1 MSKQTLFCKQTAAGL
16 ALLLLT
22 GCAAVGPEFKRPEA
36 QTASQWQES
45 RDPAIS
51 EQTTDDSD
59 WWKVFNDRVLDKLI
73 DIAYQQNLTLRIA
86 GARILESRAQLG
98 IAVGTFYPQE
108 QSVNGGV
115 VYQSA
120 SESGANTRI
129 GDLSF
134 TDSQVSFDA
143 AWELDFWGKFRRGIE
158 SADANFLASIADY
171 DDVLVTLTADVAA
184 TYVAIRTLSARLRIA
199 RDNTQIQQRSVEI
212 ADVRFRGGFTTE
224 LDVQQA
230 KALLYNTQA
239 TIPQLETSLRQAKNA
254 MSILLGLPPGQI
266 DQLLDGPDTIPDAP
280 AEVAV
285 GIPNELLRRRPDV
298 RRAEL
303 QAAAQSALIGVAKA
317 DLYPSFALF
326 GSVGVLASSGTDT
339 TKSGQSGNLFSSD
352 SVFFVGGPTFNWP
365 IFNYGRI
372 KNNVRVQDAR
382 LQQALANYQNTVLRA
397 AREAEDSMIAFLRA
411 RQEISFRIQSE
422 QAAKRSVDL
431 ALIQYREGT
440 TNYNTVLTTQQSLV
454 GQQDQL
460 TTTRGDIVLNLVSL
474 YKALGGGW
482 QIRQGKPFVPESVQ
496 KEMSERTDWGGII
509 SPKEPPPGE
518 KIGTKRSPDW

>member
-1 MSKQTLFCKQTAAGL
+1 M
-16 ALLLLT
+16 
-22 GCAAVGPEFKRPEA
+22 
-36 QTASQWQES
+36 
-45 RDPAIS
+45 
-51 EQTTDDSD
+51 
-59 WWKVFNDRVLDKLI
+59 RV
-73 DIAYQQNLTLRIA
+73 
-86 GARILESRAQLG
+86 
-98 IAVGTFYPQE
+98 
-108 QSVNGGV
+108 
-115 VYQSA
+115 
-120 SESGANTRI
+120 
-129 GDLSF
+129 
-134 TDSQVSFDA
+134 
-143 AWELDFWGKFRRGIE
+143 
-158 SADANFLASIADY
+158 
-171 DDVLVTLTADVAA
+171 
-184 TYVAIRTLSARLRIA
+184 
-199 RDNTQIQQRSVEI
+199 DNTQIQQRSVEI

-239 TIPQLETSLRQAKNA
+239 TIPQLETNLRQAKNA
-254 MSILLGLPPGQI
+254 MSILLGIPPGQVN
-266 DQLLDGPDTIPDAP
+266 QLLNGPDTIPDAP

-454 GQQDQL
+454 AQQDQL

-509 SPKEPPPGE
+509 SPQEPPPEE